1 MRTVPVGRTDNA
13 TTTFTAQNAQR
24 STQSQLP
31 LPRGGGQTDRRADV
45 SANDDQP
52 AQRCAADRERGRG
65 GGAAAKTVHSF
76 PPSCFPFSCVESTV
90 PSRVPTLA
98 ALMRV
103 ENESRSRCI
112 SCSGG
117 AETPVGRLRL
127 WPTRL
132 LHLNRC
138 RVCTESLLNE
148 NDLLINITGN
158 KDPITSAAHSDRSLQ
173 LCLRQIRSFLRY
185 CSANLPW
192 ER

>member
-1 MRTVPVGRTDNA
+1 MRLRRPLSLLKMPRDPPSPSCRCRGAGARRTD
-13 TTTFTAQNAQR
+13 AQTSLQTMT
-24 STQSQLP
+24 SQSSAA
-31 LPRGGGQTDRRADV
+31 RRTG
-45 SANDDQP
+45 
-52 AQRCAADRERGRG
+52 REGGRG